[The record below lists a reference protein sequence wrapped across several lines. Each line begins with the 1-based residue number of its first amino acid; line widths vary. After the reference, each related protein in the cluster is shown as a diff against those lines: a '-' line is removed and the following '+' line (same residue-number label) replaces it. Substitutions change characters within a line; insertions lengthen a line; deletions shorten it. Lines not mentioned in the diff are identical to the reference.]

1 MAGGEESFDR
11 KSKERATVF
20 GANVKLDKALLERV
34 KKYAEV
40 AGYSSPDEFI
50 THAIEKELAKLDEAK
65 GGGDETDQAVLDRLK
80 GLGYIE

>member
-1 MAGGEESFDR
+1 MIGG
-11 KSKERATVF
+11 
-20 GANVKLDKALLERV
+20 NVKLDKALLERV
-34 KKYAEV
+34 KKYADV

-65 GGGDETDQAVLDRLK
+65 GGGEETDQAVLDRLK